1 MHLQY
6 FFKSCIKVF
15 LYIQVLFISVLAD
28 ILANPQDKKQRMFD
42 KFGYD
47 SESISDAPVLPKN
60 ASKAELKPSTNG
72 QLSVNSNNQQAKT
85 KDEKKG
91 EVQNMRE
98 RERVSHNEG
107 KHFLLSKILVKNEKR
122 MRQKITN

>member
-1 MHLQY
+1 M
-6 FFKSCIKVF
+6 
-15 LYIQVLFISVLAD
+15 LAD

-91 EVQNMRE
+91 KVQNLRE
-98 RERVSHNEG
+98 RHNEG
-107 KHFLLSKILVKNEKR
+107 KYFLTFRNLQANEKV
-122 MRQKITN
+122 MRYKITN

>member
-91 EVQNMRE
+91 EVQNRE
-98 RERVSHNEG
+98 REKERERGHNDG
-107 KHFLLSKILVKNEKR
+107 KHFL
-122 MRQKITN
+122 TF

>member
-1 MHLQY
+1 M
-6 FFKSCIKVF
+6 
-15 LYIQVLFISVLAD
+15 LAD

-91 EVQNMRE
+91 EVQNRE
-98 RERVSHNEG
+98 REKERERGHNDG
-107 KHFLLSKILVKNEKR
+107 KHFFNLFKISKQ
-122 MRQKITN
+122 MRRG

>member
-1 MHLQY
+1 M
-6 FFKSCIKVF
+6 
-15 LYIQVLFISVLAD
+15 LAD

-91 EVQNMRE
+91 KAHDYRE
-98 RERVSHNEG
+98 RETECVRHNEG
-107 KHFLLSKILVKNEKR
+107 KKI
-122 MRQKITN
+122 